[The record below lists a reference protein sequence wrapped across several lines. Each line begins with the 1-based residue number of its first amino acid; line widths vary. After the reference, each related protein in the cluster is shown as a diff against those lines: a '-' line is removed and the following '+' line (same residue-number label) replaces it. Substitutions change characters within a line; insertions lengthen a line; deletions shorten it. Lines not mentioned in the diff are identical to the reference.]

1 MTLATPPISSTADAR
16 SLEVGA
22 AAFARSVPCA
32 RFASILPVAE
42 GLVVSWTSLP
52 GLAYAELRLVET
64 DEERLV
70 VRNRSIE
77 TIARHQTRGVGIRV
91 LAQERGAGGW
101 GFAAT
106 TTLTE
111 AGLVDAFARAWA
123 IARLAAGLHD
133 RLQVV
138 PVAFPPRAAV
148 TGAYRTPLVIDPFRV
163 SIDKKVDDLL
173 APHETLLDDPRIRA
187 AETWMD
193 FSCIHKLLCT
203 SEGTR
208 IAQSIVSGGA
218 GMSVVAVDERGDTQR
233 RSYPGLRGSEVL
245 QKGYERVAELDLVGH
260 AEQIREEAL
269 ALLAAPVCPIG
280 ERTVVLGSNQMAL
293 QIHES
298 CGHPTELDRAL
309 GSEISLAG
317 GSFLR
322 PEMLDR
328 FRYGSELVSL
338 TADAVTPFGLGT
350 FGWDDEGTQAST
362 HHLIHEGI
370 FVNYLSSRESAAAL
384 GRESTGAMRAAH
396 HGRTPLVRMLNVSLV
411 PREGSLD
418 DLIADTADGILLDSN
433 KSWSID
439 DLRLGFQF
447 GCEVA
452 WEIKRGKRVRLLRDA
467 VYAGTTPAFWGSCD
481 AICGPESAQLWG
493 IATCGKGDPGQTMAV
508 GHGAPP
514 ARFHGV
520 SVGHS

>member
-1 MTLATPPISSTADAR
+1 MTHSPPSPVSAVDVD
-16 SLEVGA
+16 LGL
-22 AAFARSVPCA
+22 AAFAASPARA
-32 RFASILPVAE
+32 RFVSALPIAD
-42 GLVVSWTSLP
+42 GLVVLWAKRP
-52 GLAYAELRLVET
+52 ELAYAELRLMET
-64 DEERLV
+64 DSEQLV

-77 TIARHQTRGVGIRV
+77 TIARHQTRGAGVRV
-91 LAQERGAGGW
+91 LVRRSRAGGW

-106 TTLTE
+106 TALTE
-111 AGLVDAFARAWA
+111 AALADAFERAWA
-123 IARLAAGLHD
+123 IARQAAALHE
-133 RLQVV
+133 RLGGRV
-138 PVAFPPRAAV
+138 PDFPPRRGAV
-148 TGAYRTPLVIDPFRV
+148 GAYTTPLVLDPFRV
-163 SIDKKVDDLL
+163 SIDKKVDDLVR
-173 APHETLLDDPRIRA
+173 PHDTLLADPRVRS

-193 FSCIHKLLCT
+193 FSSTHKLLLT
-203 SEGTR
+203 TEGTR
-208 IAQSIVSGGA
+208 VAQSIVSGGA
-218 GMSVVAVDERGDTQR
+218 GMAVVAVDDRGTSQR

-245 QKGYERVAELDLVGH
+245 QKGYERVAELDLVGN
-260 AEQIREEAL
+260 AERVREEAV
-269 ALLAAPVCPIG
+269 ALLSAPPCPAG

-293 QIHES
+293 QVHES

-317 GSFLR
+317 GSFLQ
-322 PEMLDR
+322 PAMLDR
-328 FRYGSELVSL
+328 FRYGSSLVSI

-350 FGWDDEGTQAST
+350 FGWDDEGTAAGT
-362 HHLIHEGI
+362 HHLIREGI

-384 GRESTGAMRAAH
+384 GRETTGAMRAAQH
-396 HGRTPLVRMLNVSLV
+396 ARTPLVRMLNVSLV
-411 PREGSLD
+411 PREGSLEA
-418 DLIADTADGILLDSN
+418 LIADTEDGIFLDSN

-467 VYAGTTPAFWGSCD
+467 VYSGTTPTFWRSCD
-481 AICGPESAQLWG
+481 AICGPESAELWG

-508 GHGAPP
+508 GHEAPP